1 MPGGL
6 DQGEDGLGRA
16 LMLDECWRAGA
27 VVANLHQ
34 RVEVH
39 GDEVAQRRKRAWP
52 LRVFRSVG
60 QFSRSVGFEL
70 FVAVPGGLF
79 GHQPNLGTISKRYL
93 SSVTLSRTIFY
104 FARMFFISRRG
115 SAVVFFA

>member
-1 MPGGL
+1 
-6 DQGEDGLGRA
+6 
-16 LMLDECWRAGA
+16 
-27 VVANLHQ
+27 
-34 RVEVH
+34 
-39 GDEVAQRRKRAWP
+39 
-52 LRVFRSVG
+52 
-60 QFSRSVGFEL
+60 
-70 FVAVPGGLF
+70 VAVPGGLF